1 MRGGTDGLRMSSV
14 LAHRGTQDQSDVQIK
29 GGAQRTRA
37 VKDIPRLSVMR
48 PGK

>member
-14 LAHRGTQDQSDVQIK
+14 LAHRGPEGQSDVQIY
-29 GGAQRTRA
+29 GSAQRTRA
-37 VKDIPRLSVMR
+37 VKDIPKPSVMR